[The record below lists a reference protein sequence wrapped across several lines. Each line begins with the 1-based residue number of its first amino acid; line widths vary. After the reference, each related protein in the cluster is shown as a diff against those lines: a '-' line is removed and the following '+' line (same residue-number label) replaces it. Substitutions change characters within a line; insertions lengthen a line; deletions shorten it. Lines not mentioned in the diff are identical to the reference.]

1 MDDSDGGIP
10 AATNC
15 PTTLEMSY
23 NLRLTNVNEGR
34 CSEDEIQRNQVS
46 DENKTLHTQSE
57 NQKAPSLCQKLAVVN
72 WRNVFTILLVTVDY
86 FLVCGSISLIG
97 AFFPTKVSYKSD

>member
-1 MDDSDGGIP
+1 M
-10 AATNC
+10 AAING

-23 NLRLTNVNEGR
+23 ELNLRLANVDEGR
-34 CSEDEIQRNQVS
+34 RSEDEIQRNVS
-46 DENKTLHTQSE
+46 DTENKTLLTQSE
-57 NQKAPSLCQKLAVVN
+57 SQKAPSLCQKLAVVN